1 MREVFSCCCC
11 ECGSLLHLTCCCA
24 ITLLTSWCICR
35 RPPPPP
41 PIPFRAMMVHAH
53 IPSDMEHGPPYRMWL
68 PHRVSERESD
78 EGITSQGDRHRVET
92 QLIKVNRPKAPLLYT
107 IQCLMSADSFLL
119 LLQIHTHRK
128 SPFPSC
134 TVTRSLCEAHDWWN
148 GRNIQRRR
156 VKGYSLPS
164 WVHSWRQ
171 TEQSLLL
178 LGKWV

>member
-35 RPPPPP
+35 RPLPP

-53 IPSDMEHGPPYRMWL
+53 IPSHMEHGPPYRMWL
-68 PHRVSERESD
+68 PRKEGEREWWRNHKS
-78 EGITSQGDRHRVET
+78 GGSASGRNTINQSKQA
-92 QLIKVNRPKAPLLYT
+92 QSPPLVYYT
-107 IQCLMSADSFLL
+107 VLDVRTPSFFCCT
-119 LLQIHTHRK
+119 HTHRK

-164 WVHSWRQ
+164 SWVHSWRQ